1 METVLVTPPPR
12 NMRSVP
18 SFVQEHIG
26 NTYMYKIRIS
36 PNILTYKLFVSLWEW
51 SPLHSIFVVIFVY
64 LPLFMF
70 CFEIH
75 SRLTVTDSDGASSSE
90 NAYITV
96 EPEKDD
102 PPTADTGGSVHKIR
116 LPLDH
121 ITIRANKSQ
130 DDHGIKEY
138 KWEQIDTSD
147 EDKLININ
155 VCTFVFS

>member
-1 METVLVTPPPR
+1 
-12 NMRSVP
+12 
-18 SFVQEHIG
+18 
-26 NTYMYKIRIS
+26 MYKIR
-36 PNILTYKLFVSLWEW
+36 TYFSEHTDIQVVCV
-51 SPLHSIFVVIFVY
+51 PLGVESSTYVVLFVVIFVY

-75 SRLTVTDSDGASSSE
+75 SRLTVTDSDGTSSSE

-155 VCTFVFS
+155 VRMYVCILIVERNQD

>member
-1 METVLVTPPPR
+1 M
-12 NMRSVP
+12 
-18 SFVQEHIG
+18 H
-26 NTYMYKIRIS
+26 TY
-36 PNILTYKLFVSLWEW
+36 V
-51 SPLHSIFVVIFVY
+51 HSIVCCYFCLLVVIFV
-64 LPLFMF
+64 
-70 CFEIH
+70 CFDFYF
-75 SRLTVTDSDGASSSE
+75 RLTVTDSDGASSSE
-90 NAYITV
+90 SAYITV

-147 EDKLININ
+147 KDKLININ
-155 VCTFVFS
+155 VRTYMCVCVLILEPNKD